1 MNKYGLKKKQCVC
14 RISNFLMA
22 STVKKKKKKAKL
34 KKENLKKQ
42 TIKLTCKLT
51 FITLNEHICLR
62 RRRAETAI
70 YHLTSP
76 VSVSPNLSAVM
87 NN

>member
-1 MNKYGLKKKQCVC
+1 MCMQNFKLFNGLH
-14 RISNFLMA
+14 F
-22 STVKKKKKKAKL
+22 KKKKKKAKL